1 MLHAFVP
8 PAPLLHTPLAPFY
21 PEQLLP
27 ELQSMLKALADVEVR
42 YELDRKRLRRSAEP
56 KEAKECLLRDLEDRR
71 RREREPYVKR
81 LTQLQQKVR
90 AISDLGFTCAAH

>member
-8 PAPLLHTPLAPFY
+8 PEPLLHTPLAPVY

-42 YELDRKRLRRSAEP
+42 YEMDRKRLRRSAEP
-56 KEAKECLLRDLEDRR
+56 QEAKERLLRDLAERR

-90 AISDLGFTCAAH
+90 AVSDLGFAFAVH